1 MLPRPVLCLHM
12 AMGEVDQD
20 DYPYHT
26 TALVTT
32 MLLTRPLKDIM
43 EVVEREHIP
52 SYNFRPKEED
62 KILVRTEGETY
73 FSRAR
78 GVKMPSHAMVT
89 GLISCQS
96 QC

>member
-1 MLPRPVLCLHM
+1 MAQILQGAAYGVMYHSLPN
-12 AMGEVDQD
+12 
-20 DYPYHT
+20 YNT

-78 GVKMPSHAMVT
+78 GVKMPSQAIVA
-89 GLISCQS
+89 GLTSCQS